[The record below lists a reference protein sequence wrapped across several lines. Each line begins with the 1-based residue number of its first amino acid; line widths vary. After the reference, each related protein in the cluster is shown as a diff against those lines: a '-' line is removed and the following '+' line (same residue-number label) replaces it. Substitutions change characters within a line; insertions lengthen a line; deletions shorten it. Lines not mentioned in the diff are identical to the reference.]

1 MSTPEEREKRLQ
13 LLEDHI
19 GRSLQESHR
28 NGELASAPSFGK
40 PLDFGDGYEETPA
53 ELRMPYK
60 MLKDAGYVPA
70 EVEALKE
77 IARLQ
82 QQIDAAPEAEGEGV
96 RALRQRVAE
105 LRQHVALRLEKL
117 RISGSL

>member
-1 MSTPEEREKRLQ
+1 MSTAEEREKRLQ

-19 GRSLQESHR
+19 GRSLQESQR

-40 PLDFGDGYEETPA
+40 PLDFGDGYDETPA
-53 ELRMPYK
+53 ELRLPYK
-60 MLKDAGYVPA
+60 MLKDAGYVPP

-82 QQIDAAPEAEGEGV
+82 QQIDAAPEAEGV